1 VPSWTG
7 RQADG
12 TSITGSSSLGR
23 QGAVPLHQFSAA
35 TRSSLQGWLQFS
47 PAFDSISGSLDWLRL
62 LTKATLPS
70 FPLHELEATGT
81 RSGMVP

>member
-1 VPSWTG
+1 
-7 RQADG
+7 
-12 TSITGSSSLGR
+12 
-23 QGAVPLHQFSAA
+23 
-35 TRSSLQGWLQFS
+35 LQFS